1 MEKAVKSM
9 SSILGVLATLATLL
23 MMIGIAVDVVFRTL
37 YDRSMPGVLELSEAA
52 LVAAVFL
59 GLAYTG
65 ATNSHIA
72 VDLLTERL
80 PEKVAR
86 WVIATAWLLTS
97 VILVWMIYATTSR
110 AIESTERGEVRT
122 GLVNWPIWPS
132 RWVIVVGLVAMLI
145 VAVLNTVRL
154 VLGKEVLGVDEQMP
168 DVVEHPYEY
177 VDQGDV
183 EKGDAEVI
191 SEAQAST
198 IALKAARRQRNLEP
212 DKEGDV

>member
-177 VDQGDV
+177 VEQG
-183 EKGDAEVI
+183 EAQEGDAEAI
-191 SEAQAST
+191 SEAQASA
-198 IALKAARRQRNLEP
+198 IALKAARRQRNQEP

>member
-1 MEKAVKSM
+1 
-9 SSILGVLATLATLL
+9 
-23 MMIGIAVDVVFRTL
+23 RTL
-37 YDRSMPGVLELSEAA
+37 YDRSIPGILELSEAA

-145 VAVLNTVRL
+145 VAVLN
-154 VLGKEVLGVDEQMP
+154 
-168 DVVEHPYEY
+168 
-177 VDQGDV
+177 
-183 EKGDAEVI
+183 
-191 SEAQAST
+191 
-198 IALKAARRQRNLEP
+198 
-212 DKEGDV
+212 

>member
-1 MEKAVKSM
+1 MEKAVKTM

-72 VDLLTERL
+72 VDLMTERL

-86 WVIATAWLLTS
+86 WVICSAWLLTS
-97 VILVWMIYATTSR
+97 LIIGWMIYATASR
-110 AIESTERGEVRT
+110 AIESTNRGEVRT

-132 RWVIVVGLVAMLI
+132 RWIIVIGLVAMLV
-145 VAVLNTVRL
+145 VALMNTVRL
-154 VLGKEVLGVDEQMP
+154 ALGKEVLGVDEPMP
-168 DVVEHPYEY
+168 DVVVHPYEY
-177 VDQGDV
+177 VEQG
-183 EKGDAEVI
+183 EAQEGDAEAI
-191 SEAQAST
+191 SEAQASA
-198 IALKAARRQRNLEP
+198 IALKAARRQRNEQH
-212 DKEGDV
+212 DQEGEV

>member
-1 MEKAVKSM
+1 M
-9 SSILGVLATLATLL
+9 
-23 MMIGIAVDVVFRTL
+23 
-37 YDRSMPGVLELSEAA
+37 
-52 LVAAVFL
+52 
-59 GLAYTG
+59 
-65 ATNSHIA
+65 
-72 VDLLTERL
+72 
-80 PEKVAR
+80 
-86 WVIATAWLLTS
+86 
-97 VILVWMIYATTSR
+97 
-110 AIESTERGEVRT
+110 RT

-198 IALKAARRQRNLEP
+198 IALKAARRQRNQEP

>member
-37 YDRSMPGVLELSEAA
+37 YDRSMPGILELSEAA

-198 IALKAARRQRNLEP
+198 IALKAARRQRNQEP